1 VGRSVREIRL
11 LAGRSLRRTL
21 RNRSVVL
28 AYLVQPLVYLFI
40 FTRVFQSVG
49 SAPIFRMLGFR
60 SYLTFF
66 LPGLLV
72 ISVLAPAVNSGLALV
87 IDLQMGTLDG
97 FLRTPIRRWSIV
109 GGKIASDAIRML
121 IQATVVVGLSIPL
134 GARLSDP
141 ARAAAAL
148 LLIVGL
154 GMAVA
159 GLSNVIALRTRS
171 AEVISALANLVLL
184 PFMFLTTA
192 YMPRT
197 LLPRWLQ
204 LAASAN
210 PLTYVIEGARR
221 LLTGA
226 SDTPHVDLLIG
237 IAIVAAL
244 AWIGVAGSTRAFRKA
259 TA

>member
-1 VGRSVREIRL
+1 
-11 LAGRSLRRTL
+11 
-21 RNRSVVL
+21 
-28 AYLVQPLVYLFI
+28 
-40 FTRVFQSVG
+40 
-49 SAPIFRMLGFR
+49 
-60 SYLTFF
+60 
-66 LPGLLV
+66 
-72 ISVLAPAVNSGLALV
+72 
-87 IDLQMGTLDG
+87 LQIGTLDG
-97 FLRTPIRRWSIV
+97 FLRTPIRRWSII
-109 GGKIASDAIRML
+109 GGKIASDAVRML

-134 GARLSDP
+134 GAHLTDA
-141 ARAAAAL
+141 ARAGAGV

-184 PFMFLTTA
+184 PVMFLSTA

-226 SDTPHVDLLIG
+226 SDAPHIDLLIG
-237 IAIVAAL
+237 VAVVTVV
-244 AWIGVAGSTRAFRKA
+244 AWVGVAGSTRAFRKA